1 MVVLSDNNNVISVQ
15 AHLQA
20 GKSSNAIT
28 QEVSSNKMANE
39 ARTSSKN
46 KRMARGGPPEY
57 VTPPW
62 ILKNSTAA
70 SPILGQASIRV
81 GTLAL
86 VPTTLSSYPDL
97 TKPAQKTSALSPS
110 RRSTQVAQ
118 TSLVVQLFKP
128 IQRTN
133 SPLSASAPIVT
144 ILAESSRT
152 FITSRQT
159 PPTVTPLAKPNN
171 APAAVAARPLPG
183 KNQPKPVWDAAAPA
197 PFMPL
202 SRLESTLASTASQPV
217 SQIRATPSSVSL
229 GIGAQS
235 SSLASFGSLL
245 DTTLTRSP
253 SQASFTTLT
262 KSQQGKEQA
271 SIPFS
276 TSPTPKAV
284 SVTRS
289 LSTLLSSALGAT
301 SIMIVPTAP
310 PGSLAI
316 ANSQFQR
323 ASRLTPLARTLFIVL
338 GALGQYFWP
347 EDINMI

>member
-1 MVVLSDNNNVISVQ
+1 
-15 AHLQA
+15 
-20 GKSSNAIT
+20 
-28 QEVSSNKMANE
+28 
-39 ARTSSKN
+39 
-46 KRMARGGPPEY
+46 MARGGPPEY

-62 ILKNSTAA
+62 IIKNFSAA
-70 SPILGQASIRV
+70 SPILGQASMRV

-86 VPTTLSSYPDL
+86 VATSSSSYPDL

-118 TSLVVQLFKP
+118 ASLIVQLFKP

-133 SPLSASAPIVT
+133 STLSASAPIVT
-144 ILAESSRT
+144 ILAESYRT

-159 PPTVTPLAKPNN
+159 SPTVTPLAKPNN
-171 APAAVAARPLPG
+171 APGAFAARPLPG

-202 SRLESTLASTASQPV
+202 SRLESTLSSTASQPV
-217 SQIRATPSSVSL
+217 SQLQATPSSVSL
-229 GIGAQS
+229 SIGAQP
-235 SSLASFGSLL
+235 SSLVSFDSVLH
-245 DTTLTRSP
+245 TTLTRNP
-253 SQASFTTLT
+253 SQTSVITVT
-262 KSQQGKEQA
+262 KSQKGKEQA

-289 LSTLLSSALGAT
+289 LSTLLSSALGTT
-301 SIMIVPTAP
+301 SIMAVPTAP

-347 EDINMI
+347 EDINVV